1 MGNYGRGGSW
11 TPTTRASV
19 HAGHW
24 FVVGVLLLALLTISP
39 LAHASPSEESWIHG
53 LYDNSDL
60 DDVIFL
66 VTNGTSIVDSN
77 SLWSLRLFSAVVRVF
92 SEDRPAPPRLVPIE
106 FSPSRAPPTA

>member
-1 MGNYGRGGSW
+1 M
-11 TPTTRASV
+11 

-39 LAHASPSEESWIHG
+39 LAHASPSDESWIHG
-53 LYDNSDL
+53 LYNNSDL

-77 SLWSLRLFSAVVRVF
+77 SLWSLRPISAVVRVF
-92 SEDRPAPPRLVPIE
+92 SEDRPAPPRLVPLE
-106 FSPSRAPPTA
+106 LSPSRAPPTA